1 MGSRLSKAKVP
12 NERPPTPAAT
22 LPPIPPP
29 LKIEAVVTGPRIPQD
44 IVNEIADHLA
54 IDLDFQSIRACALV
68 SKSSA
73 RACRR
78 HLFRIVAFT
87 PRNVDRWFKTF
98 PVPEESPAHHVRD
111 LRVWIGGDGCVP
123 EKFFKYTPWFTN
135 VEKIS
140 LFGHGGVP
148 LLRRTSLWRL
158 PQSATSLTIDTSVVT
173 LVQVR
178 DIMAQLPNLDDL
190 LLSGSLVALDRRE
203 LPGIGTIVKG
213 KFGGRLN
220 LSGEC
225 AGEDVINMLLEIPS
239 GLGFTEMQVCCMR
252 MGLPSTFRLAE
263 ACSKTLVKL
272 SYMVTFRGRSHLLC

>member
-1 MGSRLSKAKVP
+1 MGSKLSKAKASDGKPLSSPPVL
-12 NERPPTPAAT
+12 PPTRVPVKAKT
-22 LPPIPPP
+22 VI
-29 LKIEAVVTGPRIPQD
+29 IGHRIPQD
-44 IVNEIADHLA
+44 IIDEIVDHLA
-54 IDLDFQSIRACALV
+54 IDSDFQSIRACALV
-68 SKSSA
+68 SKSSVQT
-73 RACRR
+73 CRR

-87 PRNVDRWFKTF
+87 PRDVDKWFKTF
-98 PVPEESPAHHVRD
+98 PVPEESPAYHVRD

-123 EKFFKYTPWFTN
+123 ERFFKYTPWFTN

-190 LLSGSLVALDRRE
+190 LLSGSLATVDRRE
-203 LPGIGTIVKG
+203 LLGIGTVLRG
-213 KFGGRLN
+213 RFGGKLN

-225 AGEDVINMLLEIPS
+225 AGEDVINMLLEISS
-239 GLGFTEMQVCCMR
+239 GLHFTEMKVWCMHT
-252 MGLPSTFRLAE
+252 GLPLASRLVE
-263 ACSKTLVKL
+263 ACGKTLVK
-272 SYMVTFRGRSHLLC
+272 VSHTVIFGGKSNLFS